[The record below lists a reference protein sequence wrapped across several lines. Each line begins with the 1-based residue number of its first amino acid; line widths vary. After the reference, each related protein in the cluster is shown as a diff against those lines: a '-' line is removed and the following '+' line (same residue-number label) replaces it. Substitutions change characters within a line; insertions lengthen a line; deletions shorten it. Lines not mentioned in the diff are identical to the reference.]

1 MISRNDALELDA
13 ADPLAT
19 LRDHFDLS
27 EHVIYLDG
35 NSLGALP
42 RHVPERLQAVI
53 RTEWGKGLI
62 RSWNQA
68 GWADLPRRVGDRIGR
83 LIGAEPGSVIAC
95 DTTSINLFKVASAAA
110 KSSERKVILSDEGN
124 FPTDLYILDAVA
136 KQHGMKV
143 EMWDPRTDAIT
154 DDVAFVAMTEVNY
167 RSGERHDMATIT
179 NQAHAAGARMIW
191 DLAHSAGAFA
201 VSLAQ
206 YGVDY
211 AVGCGY
217 KYLNGGPGASAYVYV
232 APAHQSAFE
241 NPITGW
247 WGHAR
252 PFDMSLDFEPH
263 AGIDRARVGTQHV
276 LSLAALDAALDV
288 FDDVDFTDL
297 QAKSSSLTGLFIDL
311 LGDRLPDLEVV
322 TPPEP
327 GRRGSHVSFRHP
339 AAYAVVQ
346 AMIARQVIGDFRNPD
361 IARFGVAALYIR
373 HVDIWDAVQHLVEV
387 FAGAEWQQPRF
398 QLQSAVT

>member
-19 LRDHFDLS
+19 LRDHFDLPDA
-27 EHVIYLDG
+27 VIYLDG

-53 RTEWGKGLI
+53 RTEWGEGLI

-68 GWADLPRRVGDRIGR
+68 GWAELPGRVGDRIGR

-110 KSSERKVILSDEGN
+110 KSSERRLILTDEGN

-136 KQHGMKV
+136 KQHGMKA

-154 DDVAFVAMTEVNY
+154 EDVAFVAMTEVNY
-167 RSGERHDMATIT
+167 RTGERHDMAAIT
-179 NQAHAAGARMIW
+179 NQAHASGARMIW
-191 DLAHSAGAFA
+191 DLAHSAGAFP

-206 YGVDY
+206 YSVDY

-288 FDDVDFTDL
+288 FDDVDFTEL
-297 QAKSSSLTGLFIDL
+297 QAKSSSVTGLFIDL

-327 GRRGSHVSFRHP
+327 GRRGSQVSFRHP

-361 IARFGVAALYIR
+361 IARFGVAPLYIR

-387 FAGAEWQQPRF
+387 FAGAEWQQSRF